1 MCEPHPVTTHLGDAY
16 STHLAAEKLEQA
28 VSSVLIGY
36 RLTLSGTRPV
46 ESTPWH
52 RDDSIQ
58 PYSVRVR
65 IGDDEVTLS
74 VTEWGDRIDDVGS
87 YLRGWILSRVHLESA
102 RLKPGSRRPDPY
114 WVDAWRSA
122 HPWG

>member
-1 MCEPHPVTTHLGDAY
+1 MVETKPITGDRLTVQCANLTPVTTHLGDAY
-16 STHLAAEKLEQA
+16 STHFAAEKLEQA

-52 RDDSIQ
+52 RKDEMQ
-58 PYSVRVR
+58 PHSVRVR

-74 VTEWGDRIDDVGS
+74 VTGWGDQLDDVARSCAHGS
-87 YLRGWILSRVHLESA
+87 ASGSTSSA
-102 RLKPGSRRPDPY
+102 RG
-114 WVDAWRSA
+114 
-122 HPWG
+122 